1 MNVNKLVVAARF
13 NVNARGYRSVLKAV
27 DGLPSKLTDLTKE
40 EARLVDAD
48 EFSSGAQRS

>member
-40 EARLVDAD
+40 EEIGRASCRERV
-48 EFSSGAQRS
+48 